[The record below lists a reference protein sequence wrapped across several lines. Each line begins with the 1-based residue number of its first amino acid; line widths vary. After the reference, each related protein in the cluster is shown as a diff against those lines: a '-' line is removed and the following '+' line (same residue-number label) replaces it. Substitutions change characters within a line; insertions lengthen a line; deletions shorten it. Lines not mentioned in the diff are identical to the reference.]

1 MTEENR
7 TSFRVRMIALVLFG
21 FYGISVSTANVND
34 HHENYLSGLFTILL
48 FTFAV
53 LFDIWLNAACF

>member
-1 MTEENR
+1 
-7 TSFRVRMIALVLFG
+7 MIALVLFG